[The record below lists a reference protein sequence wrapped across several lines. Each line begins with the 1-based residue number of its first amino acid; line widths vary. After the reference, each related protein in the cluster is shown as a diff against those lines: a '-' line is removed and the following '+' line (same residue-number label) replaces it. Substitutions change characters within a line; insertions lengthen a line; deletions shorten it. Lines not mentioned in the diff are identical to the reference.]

1 MARLRRTATRAFVD
15 DPLLRWFYLGDDEYW
30 ASAGFVFD
38 NIIRRSLALNGVYTT
53 DDGVAMAVFFPPGRP
68 KVEVDPDPDAPPPSQ
83 ELLAKF
89 AVLGQMMA
97 EHTPGEMHWYLNVLA
112 TDPDWQRQ
120 GLGAAV
126 MAPVAAVCRAEGLPM
141 YLETATA
148 ANVAYYTHLGFHV
161 RSEFDIPDGPH
172 LWCML
177 RHP

>member
-53 DDGVAMAVFFPPGRP
+53 DDGVA
-68 KVEVDPDPDAPPPSQ
+68 
-83 ELLAKF
+83 
-89 AVLGQMMA
+89 
-97 EHTPGEMHWYLNVLA
+97 
-112 TDPDWQRQ
+112 QRQ